1 MGGMMKVV
9 TRRAGMGGSRTL
21 TCGAGPNPSQLRQRG
36 FVLANAAA
44 STRSLLRS
52 AGVLMNAGVLS
63 CAVACSSA
71 PVTEPN
77 VAQTSRELPV
87 EERYFPLR
95 DGEIY
100 QYDVVGQDGRV
111 AFLITKVGR
120 DGTSATLTSGH
131 RVQHLTVRSDGVYN
145 EAGFYIVKTPLRV
158 GSGWAGQSGVVRVV
172 SEAQNIQTEA
182 GQFTDCI
189 VTKEVTQG
197 TVELRTVETT
207 FCANVGLVR
216 LVVNA
221 ESDQVR
227 QIEQATLRYYGPP
240 IDIDAL

>member
-1 MGGMMKVV
+1 MEFA
-9 TRRAGMGGSRTL
+9 TRRSKRGGSRTPP
-21 TCGAGPNPSQLRQRG
+21 CGAGPNPIQSTGLR
-36 FVLANAAA
+36 ASAA
-44 STRSLLRS
+44 SLTSVAIVASVAILTS
-52 AGVLMNAGVLS
+52 
-63 CAVACSSA
+63 AVACSSA
-71 PVTEPN
+71 PATEPN
-77 VAQTSRELPV
+77 VAQTPRELPS

-95 DGEIY
+95 DGELY

-120 DGTSATLTSGH
+120 DGSSATLTSGH

-158 GSGWAGQSGVVRVV
+158 GTEWAGQSGVVRVV
-172 SEAQNIQTEA
+172 SEAQSIQTEA
-182 GQFTDCI
+182 GNFTDCI

-197 TVELRTVETT
+197 TVELRTVEST

-216 LVVNA
+216 LVVHA